1 MHKAIVA
8 KIDRVIEIEGANTIQ
23 EAVVLGEHVV
33 VSKTWKEGDIG
44 IFFPVDLQLSEE
56 YCKANNLFRDSTKNI
71 DETKKGFFE
80 SNRRIRA
87 QPFMK
92 IRSCGLF
99 MPFDSLSLLETTE
112 ALNNLYVLGYTFD
125 TLSTGIKICEK
136 YISEQAKVSIGNRN
150 VKAVKQS
157 VFPFFQKHVDTEQ
170 FRHFAERIP
179 TGALLS
185 FHSKQHGTSGRW
197 SKQKRVVELS
207 KWKKAINKI
216 IPLFKTEGDYELVV
230 GTRNVVLESPE
241 RVGFHGKEEYR
252 YEIGRMLY
260 PYMEDG
266 MTIYGE
272 ILGFVDGKPIMPDG
286 DVSMLK
292 DKKYTKKYG
301 EKVAY
306 SYGCKQHEYKFF
318 IYRITRLTHSG
329 MNIDMSQKELEKWC
343 QDRGFEHTYEVFP
356 QLVYGGNVEA
366 LRELVE
372 SLTERPECLTEDFQY
387 PNQISEGII
396 IRVDNGKPNPD
407 FYKSKSYAFRV
418 METGLEVNDIETL
431 S

>member
-1 MHKAIVA
+1 M
-8 KIDRVIEIEGANTIQ
+8 
-23 EAVVLGEHVV
+23 
-33 VSKTWKEGDIG
+33 
-44 IFFPVDLQLSEE
+44 
-56 YCKANNLFRDSTKNI
+56 
-71 DETKKGFFE
+71 
-80 SNRRIRA
+80 
-87 QPFMK
+87 
-92 IRSCGLF
+92 
-99 MPFDSLSLLETTE
+99 
-112 ALNNLYVLGYTFD
+112 
-125 TLSTGIKICEK
+125 
-136 YISEQAKVSIGNRN
+136 
-150 VKAVKQS
+150 
-157 VFPFFQKHVDTEQ
+157 
-170 FRHFAERIP
+170 
-179 TGALLS
+179 
-185 FHSKQHGTSGRW
+185 
-197 SKQKRVVELS
+197 
-207 KWKKAINKI
+207 
-216 IPLFKTEGDYELVV
+216 FKTEGDYELVV

-301 EKVAY
+301 ERVAY

-329 MNIDMSQKELEKWC
+329 MNIDMPQKELEKWC
-343 QDRGFEHTYEVFP
+343 QDRGFEHTHEVFP